1 MKISFIIPVYKV
13 EKYLDDCVQS
23 IVSQSYRNIEVLLV
37 DDGSPDSCP
46 ALCDGWANADP
57 RIKAFHKFN
66 GGLSDARNYG
76 LQKATG
82 DYVIFVDSDDF
93 WCNKD
98 SLFYLVSIAKEKPQV
113 DFIGYNCS
121 YFYQKNNRYKS
132 WVKYS
137 EELAIPVSGDKA
149 MQLLVKSGTFPMSA
163 CLKMIKRTVLLD
175 ENILFKKGQT
185 AEDISW
191 FINLLE
197 KTNSCLFVNE
207 YIYAYR
213 QNVENSITA
222 SIGERSFNNL
232 LDIIKTEIEK
242 IKSRSFSSSGKDALY
257 SFLAYELSI
266 LVAGISDLPKEKQ
279 GKKRKELK
287 SLCWL
292 FKFTQN
298 PKTYLVSN
306 IFHFLG
312 FSITER
318 ILRIYNVYRRN
329 KG

>member
-13 EKYLDDCVQS
+13 EKYLDECVKS

-46 ALCDGWANADP
+46 VLCDGWANADP

-98 SLFYLVSIAKEKPQV
+98 SLLYLVSIAKKKPQV

-121 YFYQKNNRYKS
+121 YFYQKKNKYKS

-175 ENILFKKGQT
+175 ENIFFKKGQI

-222 SIGERSFNNL
+222 SIGERSFNSL
-232 LDIIKTEIEK
+232 LDIIKTEVEK
-242 IKSRSFSSSGKDALY
+242 IKSRSFSSLGKDALY

-266 LVAGISDLPKEKQ
+266 LVAGVRDLPKEEQ
-279 GKKRKELK
+279 DKKRKELK

-306 IFHFLG
+306 IFHLFG

-329 KG
+329 KS